1 VIINTKKITL
11 DIIKNENIIK
21 IENKRRRNLMKT
33 EIAEVFMNPVRQRII
48 QYLLVHEKGTVKEIK
63 KALPDVPSASLYRH
77 IKILND
83 NAFIIV
89 IGENKIRGTVENVYQ
104 LNREALEVDDENGTA
119 VQMSLLSLCATFAKY
134 FSAGNANPK
143 KDLLMLTSCTLTLT
157 DEEFIKFLTELNE
170 VATKYMSKPI
180 AETSVSRQITLVSS
194 PVDKTQIVNEPDAE
208 TQS

>member
-1 VIINTKKITL
+1 
-11 DIIKNENIIK
+11 
-21 IENKRRRNLMKT
+21 MKT

-63 KALPDVPSASLYRH
+63 KELPDVPSASLYRH

-83 NAFIIV
+83 SEFIIV
-89 IGENKIRGTVENVYQ
+89 VEENRIRGTVENVYS

-119 VQMSLLSLCATFAKY
+119 VQMSLLSLCAAFAKY
-134 FSAGNANPK
+134 FSSGHADPR

-170 VATKYMSKPI
+170 VATKYMSIPVT
-180 AETSVSRQITLVSS
+180 ETSVSRQITLVSS
-194 PVDKTQIVNEPDAE
+194 PVKTQIVNEPDAK

>member
-1 VIINTKKITL
+1 
-11 DIIKNENIIK
+11 
-21 IENKRRRNLMKT
+21 MKT

-63 KALPDVPSASLYRH
+63 KELPDVPSASLYRH

-83 NAFIIV
+83 SEFIIV
-89 IGENKIRGTVENVYQ
+89 VEENRIRGTVENVYS

-119 VQMSLLSLCATFAKY
+119 VQMSLLSLCAAFAKY
-134 FSAGNANPK
+134 FSSGHADPR

-170 VATKYMSKPI
+170 VATKYMSIPVT
-180 AETSVSRQITLVSS
+180 ETSVSRQITLVSS
-194 PVDKTQIVNEPDAE
+194 PVDL
-208 TQS
+208 